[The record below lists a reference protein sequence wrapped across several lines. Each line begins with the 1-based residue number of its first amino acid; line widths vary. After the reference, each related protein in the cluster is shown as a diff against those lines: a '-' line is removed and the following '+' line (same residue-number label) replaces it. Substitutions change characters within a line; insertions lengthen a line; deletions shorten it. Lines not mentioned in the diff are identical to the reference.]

1 MLAQTIQLKSI
12 HLVDAGLDCDTLLEI
27 AKGLKQSMSLE
38 FLDLRHNIFD
48 SRGLAGTISALR
60 ESMSIKHLYL
70 EDMKISLSDAKLLA
84 EFFEQSD
91 CMLEELE
98 LNEADINIESLD
110 VIMEALYKADHLR
123 RLSLSKNFLDEKIC

>member
-1 MLAQTIQLKSI
+1 
-12 HLVDAGLDCDTLLEI
+12 
-27 AKGLKQSMSLE
+27 MSLE

-48 SRGLAGTISALR
+48 SKGLAGTISALR

-84 EFFEQSD
+84 EFFLQND

-110 VIMEALYKADHLR
+110 IIMEALYKADHLR
-123 RLSLSKNFLDEKIC
+123 RLSLSKNFLDEKICQHLSDLPNRLH